1 LEAMACGLPVLT
13 TDAVDNVRLVVSP
26 ANEEALTDT
35 LHRLLMIQEVDIIWQ
50 KQYNKLNVI

>member
-1 LEAMACGLPVLT
+1 MACGLPVLT